1 MDPVVFNEKLESLR
15 KCVNR
20 IEAKRAPSVAALR
33 EDLDRQDILAL
44 NLTRAVQICVDI
56 ATHALS
62 ETEETVPTTMG
73 EAFDSLEHLG
83 WIDSNLKSRLQ
94 AAVGFRNVAVH
105 NYQQINWDI
114 VQAITWQHLEDF
126 RAFAYSIS
134 QQLSNG

>member
-1 MDPVVFNEKLESLR
+1 MDPVVFNEKLEFLR

-134 QQLSNG
+134 QQLDNG